1 MRSIVSEAV
10 PGVVAPLRMVWLPGA
25 FQGPEDFLRAGF
37 DTEARKRGLAIDL
50 QFVEVEL
57 EHVGDRSVIEN
68 LSREIVA
75 PARAAGCRA
84 IWLAGISLGGLFAL
98 DYAATRAG
106 ECDGLCLF
114 APYLGNRQ
122 LIAEIAAAPGIAAWE
137 PGPLAQS
144 DEERRIWRFVRDC
157 RGRSGCAST
166 PPVFSARPL
175 YLGYG
180 REDRFAQGHALMAE
194 ALAPDMVDVV
204 EGGHDWPT
212 WCTLWERFLTSKF
225 P

>member
-1 MRSIVSEAV
+1 MHSVVCEAA
-10 PGVVAPLRMVWLPGA
+10 PGVVAPVRMVWLPGI

-37 DTEARKRGLAIDL
+37 DAATRRRRLAIDL
-50 QFVEVEL
+50 QFVDVEL
-57 EHVGDRSVIEN
+57 EHVGDRSVIEH
-68 LSREIVA
+68 LARAIVE
-75 PARAAGCRA
+75 PARAAGCRS
-84 IWLAGISLGGLFAL
+84 IWLAGISLGGFFAL

-106 ECDGLCLF
+106 PCDGLCLL

-122 LIAEIAAAPGIAAWE
+122 LIAEIAAAPGLAAWD

-144 DEERRIWRFVRDC
+144 DEERRIWRFLRDC
-157 RGRSGCAST
+157 SGEPGFA
-166 PPVFSARPL
+166 AGPL

-180 REDRFAQGHALMAE
+180 RQDRFAQAHALMGE
-194 ALAPDMVDVV
+194 VLAPDMVDVA

-212 WCTLWERFLTSKF
+212 WCTLWERFLISKF

>member
-1 MRSIVSEAV
+1 MDSILCGATS
-10 PGVVAPLRMVWLPGA
+10 GVVAPMRMVWLPGA
-25 FQGPEDFLRAGF
+25 FQGPDDFVRAGF
-37 DTEARKRGLAIDL
+37 DAAARKRGLAIDL
-50 QFVEVEL
+50 QFVQVEL

-75 PARAAGCRA
+75 PARAAGCRS
-84 IWLAGISLGGLFAL
+84 IWLAGISLGGFFAL

-122 LIAEIAAAPGIAAWE
+122 LIAEIAAAPGLAAWD
-137 PGPLAQS
+137 PGPLAQA
-144 DEERRIWRFVRDC
+144 DEERRIWRFIRD
-157 RGRSGCAST
+157 RSHDPLFA
-166 PPVFSARPL
+166 ARPL

-180 REDRFAQGHALMAE
+180 REDRFAQGHALMAK
-194 ALAPDMVDVV
+194 ALTPDMVDVT

-212 WCTLWERFLTSKF
+212 WCTLWERFLTSKI